1 MNASHIDPVETV
13 AHTSDS
19 RGGWGKVCSLFTPF
33 LRLYRHLCRA
43 LDGLPYEYES
53 PRRLLGLPLLSV
65 NFGCDNPGGRMR
77 RAEGVVTIGNQA
89 TGVLAS
95 GVFAALGLFVVAP
108 VAAGLVAVS
117 IGSVAVVSVSVI
129 GVGVV
134 SVAVFALGS
143 VAVGILAVGF
153 RSVGI
158 VALGQRAVGIIG
170 LGQRVR
176 ALFPD

>member
-1 MNASHIDPVETV
+1 MNASHIDLVETV
-13 AHTSDS
+13 PHTSDS

-33 LRLYRHLCRA
+33 LRLYRHFCRA
-43 LDGLPYEYES
+43 LDGLPYEYGW
-53 PRRLLGLPLLSV
+53 PRRLLGLPPLSV
-65 NFGCDNPGGRMR
+65 NLGCDNPGGRMR

-143 VAVGILAVGF
+143 VAVGF